1 MMLAPWVSRAP
12 DDQGIGGV
20 GRVSRDPAGAD
31 LAGSQDALSRVGAR
45 VPVDVPES
53 LPADGHLLAGVF
65 GVHAGRHPGLPDLRF
80 RRAPSVDLVLVVVS
94 GRRELRHLELSHTQ
108 AVPISS

>member
-12 DDQGIGGV
+12 DDQGVGGV

-45 VPVDVPES
+45 VPVDVPEP
-53 LPADGHLLAGVF
+53 LPADGHLLAGVL
-65 GVHAGRHPGLPDLRF
+65 GIHAGRHPGLSDLRV
-80 RRAPSVDLVLVVVS
+80 RRAPAVDLVLVVDAG
-94 GRRELRHLELSHTQ
+94 GRQLR
-108 AVPISS
+108 